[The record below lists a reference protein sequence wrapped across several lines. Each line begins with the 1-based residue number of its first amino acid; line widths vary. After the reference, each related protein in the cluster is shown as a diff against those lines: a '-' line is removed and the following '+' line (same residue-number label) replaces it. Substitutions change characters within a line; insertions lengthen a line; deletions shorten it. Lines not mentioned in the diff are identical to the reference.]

1 MWRVSIAS
9 LQRQL
14 REFAAERDWEQ
25 FHSPKN
31 LVMALAGEVGELT
44 AIFQWLTPD
53 ESADIMA
60 QAASATRVREEMADV
75 FAYLLRLSDVL
86 GVDLEAALADK
97 IVKNA
102 VKYPVR

>member
-60 QAASATRVREEMADV
+60 KAASATRVREEMADV

-86 GVDLEAALADK
+86 GMDLEAALADK